1 MLSIIIKTI
10 FCIILGEV
18 DAGMPRWEDLNQ
30 AEIQQLVEE
39 VHQVAVNVNTMNV
52 SLEKAVRHL
61 RKAADYL
68 DQVWKDCKIASAVGS
83 SAGITDSVLT
93 VLGGVATF
101 MTARAATPL
110 LIACTAIGLAGTCT
124 NLGTT
129 AVEALINSTIIQEAD
144 GAVEGANRAIQKV
157 RQSINKMKTGKSQVR
172 LLFLAG
178 LATRMLGKNHLVVA
192 FIKYLL
198 STDLLSKALPALTDA
213 VRTISASAS
222 KAGIE
227 TFKTVAGTSLIE
239 NVPKEA
245 VCVGVNVGAKKFG
258 TEVDT
263 TVGAKAVKNVSAK
276 MGARAATRVSTK
288 VGAEA
293 AEKTGTRVGAKATG
307 KAASEVVSKA
317 AGNTATKEGSK
328 AVGKVG
334 FQGQAKATGGL
345 IIGVSTAF
353 IVLDLIDLA
362 FTVRDIFNNEGSDV
376 ARVLREKANE
386 YEAILRDQ

>member
-83 SAGITDSVLT
+83 SAGITGSVLT

-110 LIACTAIGLAGTCT
+110 LIAGTAIGLAGTCT

-129 AVEALINSTIIQEAD
+129 AVEACINSTIIQEAD
-144 GAVEGANRAIQKV
+144 GAVEGANRSIQKV

-192 FIKYLL
+192 FIKDLL
-198 STDLLSKALPALTDA
+198 STDLLSKALPAVTDA

-227 TFKTVAGTSLIE
+227 TVKTVAGTWLIE

-245 VCVGVNVGAKKFG
+245 VSVGVNVGAKKFG

-263 TVGAKAVKNVSAK
+263 TVGAKAVKKVSAK
-276 MGARAATRVSTK
+276 MGARAATRVST
-288 VGAEA
+288 EA
-293 AEKTGTRVGAKATG
+293 AEKIGTRVGAKATG

-386 YEAILRDQ
+386 YEAILTDQ